1 MLPESF
7 FVSISDVDAVAASAA
22 LAVVQM
28 KPSTRSYLLAR
39 FHKLSPNG
47 PMDRGQGAGVKC
59 HCQLGRQKETP
70 AKKESVLIIN

>member
-47 PMDRGQGAGVKC
+47 PMGRGHVLNVIVSLAG
-59 HCQLGRQKETP
+59 KEKRP
-70 AKKESVLIIN
+70 LKRSPC